1 MSSQPTGRDSG
12 RSRQTNESRQI
23 DLLKSQVQRW
33 EMFNHQLIGQLE
45 TQKEFL
51 VELSNRLE
59 FMSNIIKNEE

>member
-1 MSSQPTGRDSG
+1 MSSQPSK
-12 RSRQTNESRQI
+12 QTRESRQI

-33 EMFNHQLIGQLE
+33 GMFNHQLIGQLE

>member
-12 RSRQTNESRQI
+12 RSKQTRESRRI
-23 DLLKSQVQRW
+23 DVLKSQVQRW

-51 VELSNRLE
+51 IDLSDKLE
-59 FMSNIIKNEE
+59 FMSHVLQEEQ